1 MKFVFFLLIVFID
14 ISGALGAKNS
24 SDSDI
29 GSLYAKCM
37 KPAVAAKFKYW
48 EKAQYQQFDGYK
60 LNWNELTDAQR
71 SEYRSRNLCIQDF
84 MDVHLNCEL
93 YNCLRSLGQE
103 ERFVVISMNEELSG
117 EKICAYLKS
126 LDCVND
132 DVSIVR
138 NFLSESGG
146 IASQL
151 FVSDMDEIISG
162 IRVGNKPYDV
172 YVDTDN
178 EVCWQSDSGGDTLW
192 HAFVDVEEKDVFASF
207 ASLCISLLDERSK
220 EYFYEAA
227 FYKKNNQGKS
237 AVAIALDSG
246 KIEYFSVFG
255 RYFKQE
261 GIDCQKLLDSV
272 SKDIGVDKSRVSV
285 LCPK

>member
-1 MKFVFFLLIVFID
+1 
-14 ISGALGAKNS
+14 
-24 SDSDI
+24 
-29 GSLYAKCM
+29 
-37 KPAVAAKFKYW
+37 
-48 EKAQYQQFDGYK
+48 
-60 LNWNELTDAQR
+60 
-71 SEYRSRNLCIQDF
+71 
-84 MDVHLNCEL
+84 
-93 YNCLRSLGQE
+93 
-103 ERFVVISMNEELSG
+103 
-117 EKICAYLKS
+117 
-126 LDCVND
+126 
-132 DVSIVR
+132 
-138 NFLSESGG
+138 
-146 IASQL
+146 
-151 FVSDMDEIISG
+151 MDEIISG

-178 EVCWQSDSGGDTLW
+178 EVCWQSDSRGDTLW